1 MMKLIFIRHAEPDY
15 SIDSLTEKG
24 FYEAQLL
31 AKRTAGWKV
40 TDFYCSPL
48 GRAIRTSEPTL
59 ACHGR
64 TAITCDWLQEFRVP
78 VSSEGR
84 PDGKTIPWDFM
95 PEYLNR
101 YPELLDANRW
111 MDTPVM
117 KSGNVKEAYEN
128 VCRNFDA
135 LLEKYGYERDGLAY
149 STTHTRSSCD
159 YMVYNGTT
167 KECMAN
173 HKDEEPVLVFFCHL
187 GIMLCIMSHLLNTS
201 PVTLWQGFFT
211 PPSSVTVLSGEERI
225 PGLAYFRCQMLGDT
239 SHLRLNDEPVSYYGG
254 FAPPFQG

>member
-1 MMKLIFIRHAEPDY
+1 MKLIFIRHAEPDY

-31 AKRTAGWKV
+31 AKRTAGWRV

-78 VSSEGR
+78 VSPEGR
-84 PDGKTIPWDFM
+84 TDGKTIPWDFM

-111 MDTPVM
+111 
-117 KSGNVKEAYEN
+117 
-128 VCRNFDA
+128 
-135 LLEKYGYERDGLAY
+135 
-149 STTHTRSSCD
+149 
-159 YMVYNGTT
+159 
-167 KECMAN
+167 
-173 HKDEEPVLVFFCHL
+173 LVFCF
-187 GIMLCIMSHLLNTS
+187 
-201 PVTLWQGFFT
+201 
-211 PPSSVTVLSGEERI
+211 SV
-225 PGLAYFRCQMLGDT
+225 F
-239 SHLRLNDEPVSYYGG
+239 
-254 FAPPFQG
+254 

>member
-1 MMKLIFIRHAEPDY
+1 MKLIFIRHAEPDY

-31 AKRTAGWKV
+31 AKRTAGWRV

-78 VSSEGR
+78 VSPEGR
-84 PDGKTIPWDFM
+84 TDGKTIPWDFM

-111 MDTPVM
+111 LDTPVM

-135 LLEKYGYERDGLAY
+135 LLEKYGYMRDGLAY
-149 STTHTRSSCD
+149 STTHTGSSCD

-173 HKDEEPVLVFFCHL
+173 HKDEEPVLVL
-187 GIMLCIMSHLLNTS
+187 LC
-201 PVTLWQGFFT
+201 
-211 PPSSVTVLSGEERI
+211 
-225 PGLAYFRCQMLGDT
+225 C
-239 SHLRLNDEPVSYYGG
+239 VSCPT
-254 FAPPFQG
+254 F

>member
-1 MMKLIFIRHAEPDY
+1 MKLIFIRHAEPDY

-24 FYEAQLL
+24 FYEAGLL
-31 AKRTAGWKV
+31 AKRTAAWHV
-40 TDFYCSPL
+40 TDFFCSPL
-48 GRAIRTSEPTL
+48 GRAIKTSEPTL

-64 TAITCDWLQEFRVP
+64 TATIYDWLQEFRIP

-101 YPELLDANRW
+101 YPELLDADRW
-111 MDTPVM
+111 LDTPVM
-117 KSGNVKEAYEN
+117 KSGNVKEAYNN
-128 VCRNFDA
+128 VCQSFDA
-135 LLEKYGYERDGLAY
+135 LLEKYGYVREGLAY
-149 STTHTRSSCD
+149 STTHTQSSCG

-167 KECMAN
+167 KECISN
-173 HKDEEPVLVFFCHL
+173 HTDDEPVLVFFCHL

-211 PPSSVTVLSGEERI
+211 PPSSVTVLSAEERI